1 MKEEKLYNLQWFE
14 IIRYFAKN
22 IIGGKITLDNAN
34 ENQSKSST
42 EIVEFNKYTK
52 SRNQREKKAKKIY
65 SWNLKYILWRLI
77 NTCLNVKYFH

>member
-1 MKEEKLYNLQWFE
+1 MKWRELKKIEKILNREDLNFERKKLYNLQQFE

-34 ENQSKSST
+34 ENQSKSLT

-52 SRNQREKKAKKIY
+52 SRN
-65 SWNLKYILWRLI
+65 
-77 NTCLNVKYFH
+77 

>member
-1 MKEEKLYNLQWFE
+1 MKEKKLYNLQQFE

-34 ENQSKSST
+34 ENQSKSLT

-52 SRNQREKKAKKIY
+52 SR
-65 SWNLKYILWRLI
+65 
-77 NTCLNVKYFH
+77 T

>member
-1 MKEEKLYNLQWFE
+1 MNEKKLYNLQQFE

-34 ENQSKSST
+34 ENQSKSLT

-52 SRNQREKKAKKIY
+52 SRN
-65 SWNLKYILWRLI
+65 
-77 NTCLNVKYFH
+77 